1 MNHLKKYIEN
11 LSKEEAAENF
21 AKWFDEHG
29 IRDEDGEPKVLY
41 IGTTSDFTRFDITKT
56 NPDSHWGQGFYATD
70 NSEDASNNYAT
81 VKGPDRLLAKGH
93 IEEYL
98 QNDFIGFVEKKFNDL
113 IEQETDDE
121 LIVLFNKVYQALL
134 NDEEVDDEEFDEVLD
149 FLSDRALS
157 IDNEGFMFAL
167 YAAPR
172 KMLDV
177 EEKVF
182 EDSISYSNLD
192 PLVEYLSDYSI
203 GHEVKISIECMT
215 SELDTE
221 VTINLEKMIEFIDE
235 AANNY
240 DMEDDDYDEV
250 IQYVTKYFADHDN
263 EITFEISLS
272 GEIYDLRDA
281 LKQLFE
287 DNYYYSD
294 RDKLDSIFSDIIV
307 SSQESGEPIK
317 VQTLLDFEDLFYLL
331 TDAYIPVESPFP
343 EDMHGARAILAE
355 GFRRMGYDAIKM
367 DASIFEGMKHVDG
380 TNHYI
385 FFNSNII
392 KSSIGNNGEYSLS
405 SPDILHRVA
414 DKIQSHKMMSH
425 TAAVKLI
432 NDIEH
437 HYKAMPKIHLYTD
450 ESSIPKDILIN
461 NPNLDTCSGWYD
473 LRKNS
478 VHIFL
483 PNIVDKQDLEKT
495 LCHEVFGHMSM
506 REILGN
512 KYENT
517 MLKVFNYYDKKGTME
532 DIKTEYTQRYNL
544 DLNTNKD
551 KALLGEEMMAKAI
564 EKHGFNQFPLKSI
577 VMGAIKSAIRKVVP
591 QLKMNNTDI
600 QYLIYKSHENLFDV
614 KQHRKVS
621 KPKHN

>member
-41 IGTTSDFTRFDITKT
+41 IGTTAEFTQFDINKT
-56 NPDSHWGQGFYATD
+56 NPDSHWGQGFYTTD
-70 NSEDASNNYAT
+70 NVLDASNNYAT
-81 VKGPDRLLAKGH
+81 ATGPDRVLAKGH
-93 IEEYL
+93 VEEYL
-98 QNDFIGFVEKKFNDL
+98 ENDFVAYVERKFSDL
-113 IEQETDDE
+113 IGMETDDE
-121 LIVLFNKVYQALL
+121 FIILFNKVYQALL
-134 NDEEVDDEEFDEVLD
+134 NDEDVDSEDFDDVLD

-182 EDSISYSNLD
+182 EESISYSNLD
-192 PLVEYLSDYSI
+192 ELVEYLSDFSI
-203 GHEVKISIECMT
+203 GHEVKISLECMT
-215 SELDTE
+215 SELDTKI
-221 VTINLEKMIEFIDE
+221 TINLEKMIAFIDE
-235 AANNY
+235 AANNF
-240 DMEDDDYDEV
+240 DMEDEDYDQV
-250 IQYVTKYFADHDN
+250 IDYVTKYFAARDN
-263 EITFEISLS
+263 EITFEISLA
-272 GEIYDLRDA
+272 GEIYELRDS
-281 LKQLFE
+281 LKELFE
-287 DNYYYSD
+287 ENNYYKASD
-294 RDKLDSIFSDIIV
+294 DLNEIFSSIICTA
-307 SSQESGEPIK
+307 QESGHDIT
-317 VQTLLDFEDLFYLL
+317 VATLLNSKKLVELL
-331 TDAYIPVESPFP
+331 TDTYIEVESPFP
-343 EDMHGARAILAE
+343 ENMHGIRAILAE

-392 KSSIGNNGEYSLS
+392 KSAIGNNGEYSLS

-414 DKIQSHKMMSH
+414 DKLQSHKVVSH
-425 TAAVKLI
+425 ASAVKLI
-432 NDIEH
+432 NDIEN
-437 HYKAMPKIHLYTD
+437 HYKAMPKIHLYAS
-450 ESSIPKDILIN
+450 ESSVPKEILNN

-473 LRKNS
+473 LKRNS

-483 PNIVDKQDLEKT
+483 PNIVDKKDLEKT

-517 MLKVFNYYDKKGTME
+517 MLKVFNYYDKNGSME
-532 DIKTEYTQRYNL
+532 NIKSEYVQRYNL
-544 DLNTNKD
+544 DLTTNKH

-564 EKHGFNQFPLKSI
+564 EEHGFNQFALKNI
-577 VMGAIKSAIRKVVP
+577 VMGAIKSAIRKVIP